1 MSFKDAL
8 DQVKEKGMQL
18 LLLRFELEAELDS
31 DRMWLIGPVTEN
43 VVAFLQRCYLLITS
57 NVIFLSILSCAAN

>member
-8 DQVKEKGMQL
+8 DQVKEKGM
-18 LLLRFELEAELDS
+18 RSSCHFELEVELDS
-31 DRMWLIGPVTEN
+31 DRGLLIGPVTQH

-57 NVIFLSILSCAAN
+57 NVNFLSILSSAAN